1 MKREERR
8 AREARQA
15 VVVLA
20 QQQAKRFVVAH
31 IRAQGWKVYDFT
43 SADLT
48 RWAEVWLREHPEIF
62 AWARVTAKELGYE
75 MEIAQC
81 PTTSLNSPSTA
92 SLPSSR
98 S

>member
-1 MKREERR
+1 MTRAERK

-15 VVVLA
+15 VAVLA
-20 QQQAKRFVVAH
+20 RQFAERAVISH

-48 RWAEVWLREHPEIF
+48 RWGEVWLREHPEIF

-81 PTTSLNSPSTA
+81 PKTSLNSPSTT
-92 SLPSSR
+92 SLLSSR